1 MIGTMILYL
10 VLRGVY
16 WVLQAASWCI
26 VIRAV
31 LSWFLRPDVPIYAFL
46 LRITEPLIA
55 PFRPLAYKLSGG
67 RLPIDL
73 APLFSYFVL
82 MILMR
87 VVSYGMAYV
96 YYL

>member
-1 MIGTMILYL
+1 MIGKILYQ

-73 APLFSYFVL
+73 ALLFSYFVL

>member
-1 MIGTMILYL
+1 MIGKILYQ

-67 RLPIDL
+67 RFPIDL

>member
-1 MIGTMILYL
+1 MIGKILYQ
-10 VLRGVY
+10 VLKGVY

>member
-1 MIGTMILYL
+1 MIGKILYQ
-10 VLRGVY
+10 VFRGVY

>member
-1 MIGTMILYL
+1 MIGKILYE

>member
-1 MIGTMILYL
+1 MIGKILYQ

-31 LSWFLRPDVPIYAFL
+31 LSWFLRPDVPIYAF

>member
-1 MIGTMILYL
+1 MIGKILYQ

-55 PFRPLAYKLSGG
+55 PFRPLAYKLSGR

>member
-1 MIGTMILYL
+1 MIGTILYQ

-26 VIRAV
+26 AIRAV

>member
-1 MIGTMILYL
+1 MIGKILYQ

-55 PFRPLAYKLSGG
+55 PVRPLAYTLSGG

>member
-1 MIGTMILYL
+1 MIGTILYQ

-73 APLFSYFVL
+73 APLFSYYVL

>member
-1 MIGTMILYL
+1 MIDKILYQ

>member
-1 MIGTMILYL
+1 MIGTILYQI
-10 VLRGVY
+10 LRGVY

>member
-1 MIGTMILYL
+1 MIGTMILYQ

>member
-1 MIGTMILYL
+1 MIGKILYQ

-46 LRITEPLIA
+46 LRISEPLIA

>member
-1 MIGTMILYL
+1 MIGKILYK

>member
-1 MIGTMILYL
+1 MIGKILYQ

-55 PFRPLAYKLSGG
+55 PFRPLAYKLSGE

>member
-1 MIGTMILYL
+1 MIGTILYQ

-87 VVSYGMAYV
+87 VVSYGMAYM

>member
-1 MIGTMILYL
+1 MIGKILYQ

-31 LSWFLRPDVPIYAFL
+31 LSRFLRPDVPIYAFL

>member
-1 MIGTMILYL
+1 MIGKILYQ

-55 PFRPLAYKLSGG
+55 PYRPLAYKLSGG

>member
-1 MIGTMILYL
+1 VIGTILYQ

>member
-1 MIGTMILYL
+1 MIGKIIYQ

-16 WVLQAASWCI
+16 WVLQAAPWCI

>member
-1 MIGTMILYL
+1 MIGKILYQ

-46 LRITEPLIA
+46 LCITEPLIA

>member
-1 MIGTMILYL
+1 MIGTILYQ

>member
-1 MIGTMILYL
+1 MIGKILYQ
-10 VLRGVY
+10 VLRGIY

-82 MILMR
+82 VILMR

>member
-1 MIGTMILYL
+1 MIGKILYQ

-31 LSWFLRPDVPIYAFL
+31 LSWFLRPDVPVYAFL

>member
-1 MIGTMILYL
+1 MIGKIIYQ

-26 VIRAV
+26 VLRAV

>member
-1 MIGTMILYL
+1 MIGKILYQ

-55 PFRPLAYKLSGG
+55 PFRLLAYKLSGG

>member
-1 MIGTMILYL
+1 M
-10 VLRGVY
+10 
-16 WVLQAASWCI
+16 LQAASWCI
-26 VIRAV
+26 VIREV

>member
-1 MIGTMILYL
+1 MIGKILYQ
-10 VLRGVY
+10 VLKGIY

>member
-1 MIGTMILYL
+1 MILYQ

>member
-1 MIGTMILYL
+1 MIGKILYQ

-82 MILMR
+82 MFLMR
-87 VVSYGMAYV
+87 VVCYGMAYV